1 MTCPCKG
8 CRDRK
13 VGCHSGCEG
22 YLEWRK
28 YIGKAKRDGQLEY
41 DLYCLLRPRNR
52 SKRKTR

>member
-13 VGCHSGCEG
+13 IGCHSGCEG